1 MAKGNYLTGKKERTS
16 YGAWFVGQNII
27 YFMFL
32 SYFGF
37 FLTDEIGIAAGAV
50 GTLLIV
56 ARVWDAVNDPILG
69 SIVDKTQPKVGKFK
83 PWINAV
89 SILMPIATIAAFWN
103 FNGGDGFNLVYAY
116 ITYIVWGMLYTISDV
131 PIFALATT
139 MTDNPE
145 ERVSIMSIG
154 RLAAG
159 LASLAIGIA
168 APSLIVNSG
177 YQTTIIILMG
187 ISFVVMLPL
196 RFFVKERIQYDRTQS
211 YSLKEMV
218 KAITKNK
225 YLLIFYASFIA
236 IGSTMTSITLAP
248 FFAKWNLGDLELQ
261 TTIMAT
267 LALPMILIP
276 VLLPM
281 LIKKFGKRKLFLYGM
296 SSYAILSALQY
307 FVGYENFGLFLIVN
321 ALKSLGMLTPMM
333 MMGMF
338 TADCVEYGQYKT
350 GERKEGI
357 TFSVQ
362 TFSTKLG
369 GAVSGG
375 LALFFIGAYG
385 FISGDDVLVQ
395 SQSALDGIW
404 IANTIIPAIGG
415 LVAFIIFFLWYKLDE
430 AKVADG

>member
-1 MAKGNYLTGKKERTS
+1 
-16 YGAWFVGQNII
+16 
-27 YFMFL
+27 MFL

-37 FLTDEIGIAAGAV
+37 FLTKEVGIAAGAV

-56 ARVWDAVNDPILG
+56 ARFWDAVNDPILG
-69 SIVDKTQPKVGKFK
+69 SIVDRVQPKKGKFK

-89 SILMPIATIAAFWN
+89 SVLMPIATIAAFWN

-116 ITYIVWGMLYTISDV
+116 ITYIVWGMLYTVSDV

-139 MTDNPE
+139 MTDVPE
-145 ERVSIMSIG
+145 ERVTIMSIG

-187 ISFVVMLPL
+187 ISFIVMLPL
-196 RFFVKERIQYDRTQS
+196 RFFVKERIQYNRTQS

-218 KAITKNK
+218 KTITTNK

-248 FFAKWNLGDLELQ
+248 FFAEWNLGDLELQ

-267 LALPMILIP
+267 LALPLILIP
-276 VLLPM
+276 ILLPM

-296 SSYAILSALQY
+296 GSYAILSIAQY
-307 FVGYENFGLFLIVN
+307 FAGYDNFGLFLLIN
-321 ALKSLGMLTPMM
+321 ALKSVGMLTPMM

-338 TADCVEYGQYKT
+338 TADCVEYGHYKT

-369 GAVSGG
+369 GAVAGG
-375 LALFFIGAYG
+375 IALFFIEAYG
-385 FISGDDVLVQ
+385 FVSGDNVLSQ

-404 IANTIIPAIGG
+404 IANTLIPAIGG
-415 LVAFIIFFLWYKLDE
+415 IVAFIIFFFWYKLDE
-430 AKVADG
+430 KEVKNMIDDMASKKSVVSS